1 MTVARDRAATKPAAA
16 RARPARGEDPLRELQ
31 RNAAR
36 AAKLLKAMSNP
47 ARLVV
52 LCQLASGERSVGEL
66 ERAVGLSQ
74 SGISQHL
81 AVLRR
86 EGVVSSRRVRQTV
99 LYSLASREVVAVM
112 STLYSLFCS
121 PAAALPVTVEPAT
134 KPRIARPTGSA
145 RRLDGAARLADVDTT
160 A

>member
-1 MTVARDRAATKPAAA
+1 MLMKNRQEGALATDASERLA
-16 RARPARGEDPLRELQ
+16 ELQ
-31 RNAAR
+31 RNAIR

-47 ARLVV
+47 ARLVI
-52 LCQLASGERSVGEL
+52 LCQLADGERSVGEL

-86 EGVVSSRRVRQTV
+86 ECVVSSRRVRQTV

-112 STLYSLFCS
+112 GTLYSVFCQ
-121 PAAALPVTVEPAT
+121 P
-134 KPRIARPTGSA
+134 
-145 RRLDGAARLADVDTT
+145 DGAKATT
-160 A
+160 GAKIRSA